1 MREYLRLSFVARR
14 YVELEAKVT
23 FKSDQPVSFCL
34 TIEFSDDHALAAGF
48 LTVYATADNN
58 LLTTHMYSMKS
69 NFDKARGRY
78 MEKRISYPSILSA
91 DSATDEDDHDNEE
104 NPYTHGYVRF
114 YFLDLPRDKY
124 FTDIILVNSD
134 LDRVDAR

>member
-1 MREYLRLSFVARR
+1 M
-14 YVELEAKVT
+14 ELEARVT
-23 FKSDQPVSFCL
+23 FKSDQPISFCL

-78 MEKRISYPSILSA
+78 LEKRISYPSVLS
-91 DSATDEDDHDNEE
+91 DSATDEDDYDNEE
-104 NPYTHGYVRF
+104 IPYIHRHVRF
-114 YFLDLPRDKY
+114 CFLNLPRDK
-124 FTDIILVNSD
+124 
-134 LDRVDAR
+134 